1 MDDHGRINFFVI
13 LFFGLAKK
21 KRTRFKNILRK
32 MMQWNLMFVMVCR
45 ETGLDCDFVIKGNTK
60 EEFLR
65 NGADHV
71 INQHGIGV
79 KEIYWDK
86 IPGNFLCQSFGKPN
100 T

>member
-1 MDDHGRINFFVI
+1 
-13 LFFGLAKK
+13 
-21 KRTRFKNILRK
+21 
-32 MMQWNLMFVMVCR
+32 MMQWNFMFVLACR
-45 ETGLDCDFVIKGNTK
+45 ETGLDCDFVIKGDTK

-71 INQHGIGV
+71 INQHGIDA

-86 IPGNFLCQSFGKPN
+86 IPGNFLCQSFSKVN